1 MSGESH
7 VTVSFKKNLDISI
20 SIPDLAGLRSSGKT
34 NCFFP
39 ELTGVRLLWSRDVAQ
54 DARGTDRQAQHFL
67 AFGKFLLAKRKVLKS
82 LLFQE
87 GAGGGKETQILGGFA
102 PKVAFDKT
110 KEVCL

>member
-1 MSGESH
+1 M
-7 VTVSFKKNLDISI
+7 V
-20 SIPDLAGLRSSGKT
+20 LRDDKL
-34 NCFFP
+34 FFP

-87 GAGGGKETQILGGFA
+87 GAGGGKETQLLGGFA